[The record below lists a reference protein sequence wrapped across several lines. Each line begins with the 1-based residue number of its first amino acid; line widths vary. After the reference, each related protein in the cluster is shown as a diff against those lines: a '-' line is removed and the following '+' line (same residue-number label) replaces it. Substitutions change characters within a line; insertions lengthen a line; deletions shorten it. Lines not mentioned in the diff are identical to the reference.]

1 MFAACDGA
9 HRQALG
15 ERQKLNPLCCV
26 QASKAADWRGA
37 TGQGLGGLDNP
48 RRLPLVSY
56 WPALRCGL
64 AFLPRAYLLHGP
76 KLEGRLR
83 PQGCPA
89 RQGGSSGKVAIGKA
103 CPLPRQIVAGGMGAA
118 APHGG
123 AISASRPIISRGMIY
138 ALPSTPRRALPAAF
152 VCLPECVT
160 DQVLHVL
167 DESQLKRWLEV
178 MACATACAGGSRAPV
193 SACQVVPPAGNTGG
207 K

>member
-9 HRQALG
+9 DDKALG
-15 ERQKLNPLCCV
+15 ERQKLNSLCRV
-26 QASKAADWRGA
+26 QTSKAADWRR
-37 TGQGLGGLDNP
+37 TPRQDLGGLDNP
-48 RRLPLVSY
+48 WRLPLVSY

-89 RQGGSSGKVAIGKA
+89 RQGCSLGKAAIGKA

-138 ALPSTPRRALPAAF
+138 ALPITSRRALLAAF

-160 DQVLHVL
+160 D
-167 DESQLKRWLEV
+167 
-178 MACATACAGGSRAPV
+178 
-193 SACQVVPPAGNTGG
+193 
-207 K
+207 